1 MRTYWLKIFLGAAAI
16 FAVGMV
22 VRAMVK
28 SARTHVEAIAEGT
41 GPLTIPMAFVPFE
54 IDGQRAGT
62 FRRVRI
68 FRDSL
73 QNPTRV
79 EVLIS
84 VADSVPSERFAN
96 CILGV
101 QGDSGKVVPN
111 KFRCL
116 AAADTAGDSLVQV
129 GDLQLRDRTGSYP
142 LFAPA
147 ASVEE
152 FRRGSADQLT
162 VDEQQARHTADSIR
176 EARADSI
183 HAYADSVHEAG
194 RAAAE
199 ALRNAPLEEQ

>member
-1 MRTYWLKIFLGAAAI
+1 MRTYWLKILLGAAAV

-22 VRAMVK
+22 VRAMVR
-28 SARTHVEAIAEGT
+28 SARTHVEAVSEGT
-41 GPLTIPMAFVPFE
+41 GPITIPMAFVPFK

-62 FRRVRI
+62 FRQVRI

-73 QNPTRV
+73 QDPTRV

-84 VADSVPSERFAN
+84 VADSVSSERFSD

-111 KFRCL
+111 EFRCL
-116 AAADTAGDSLVQV
+116 TAADTAGKGLVQV
-129 GDLQLRDRTGSYP
+129 GALELRGRTGNFP

-152 FRRGSADQLT
+152 FRRGSAERLSA
-162 VDEQQARHTADSIR
+162 DEQQARDLADSIR

-199 ALRNAPLEEQ
+199 ALRNAPLEEP